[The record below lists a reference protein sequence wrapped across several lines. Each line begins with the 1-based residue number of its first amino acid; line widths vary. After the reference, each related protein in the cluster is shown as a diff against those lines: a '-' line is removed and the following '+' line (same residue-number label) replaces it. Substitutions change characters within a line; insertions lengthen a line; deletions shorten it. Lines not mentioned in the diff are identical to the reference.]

1 MFRIGGVYYIKR
13 DGFDLVIMDSTEKCT
28 DVNSV
33 EKEKQNIPTTINE
46 RLDDGVPMSI
56 VDICDKI
63 LGVIYGG
70 VIGDIVSQDKGFG
83 CLSFNAKQLLMT
95 VTTYSSSDG
104 FSLSVFTERLRSL
117 VLGENGGDAYTTD
130 VVSHVDF
137 VKDPGQESLRVF
149 KTYNNYDVENAGTH
163 NKELHESTAG
173 GAPLIRAAFLGIF
186 ANWDNYTVGQCLVT
200 HYDAR
205 VISASYIAASFI
217 RSMMLG
223 RTTVIQEIM
232 ESAMYTLMTLERINN
247 EFVINDMMRVLIP
260 PILFDLPR
268 HNDISSVDD
277 SALKCL
283 SAGIWSLN
291 NIINGKCEGDAA
303 DAVRGRVTNALESV
317 RGNGGSSV
325 QNCGFAGAI
334 MGGEVGYKN
343 LPLELLSR
351 LSASEAENVRTASEG
366 LLRMLNL
373 LGSSE
378 TIEGVLSLNNATP
391 GDAASDPPCLASG
404 ERLVDVDEP
413 IQRTDPVPLET
424 IQGAVED

>member
-1 MFRIGGVYYIKR
+1 
-13 DGFDLVIMDSTEKCT
+13 
-28 DVNSV
+28 
-33 EKEKQNIPTTINE
+33 
-46 RLDDGVPMSI
+46 
-56 VDICDKI
+56 
-63 LGVIYGG
+63 
-70 VIGDIVSQDKGFG
+70 
-83 CLSFNAKQLLMT
+83 
-95 VTTYSSSDG
+95 
-104 FSLSVFTERLRSL
+104 
-117 VLGENGGDAYTTD
+117 
-130 VVSHVDF
+130 
-137 VKDPGQESLRVF
+137 
-149 KTYNNYDVENAGTH
+149 
-163 NKELHESTAG
+163 
-173 GAPLIRAAFLGIF
+173 
-186 ANWDNYTVGQCLVT
+186 
-200 HYDAR
+200 
-205 VISASYIAASFI
+205 
-217 RSMMLG
+217 MLG

-303 DAVRGRVTNALESV
+303 DTVRGRVTNALESV
-317 RGNGGSSV
+317 RDNGGSSV

-413 IQRTDPVPLET
+413 IQRTDPVPL
-424 IQGAVED
+424 